1 MKRKRKMYFSR
12 EMIAQKEAHVKER
25 VLSELGSRHRVKRK
39 DIIFKEIREIKP
51 KEVQSLEIRRALGI
65 ESEF

>member
-1 MKRKRKMYFSR
+1 MKGKKKMYFSR
-12 EMIAQKEAHVKER
+12 EMIAQKEAHVRER

-39 DIIFKEIREIKP
+39 DIVFKEIREIDP
-51 KEVQSLEIRRALGI
+51 KEAQSLEIRRALGI